1 MESIVVEVLV
11 SQELDKVWEAWT
23 QPEHIRKW
31 NFASDD
37 WHCPAA
43 INDLKANGALKWRM
57 ESKDGSVGFDFK
69 GIYQEVRHQKFICY
83 HIDDGRKVEI
93 SFSESNGKVKVSEHF
108 EPENQNSLELQK
120 QGWQAILENFKK
132 HAELL

>member
-1 MESIVVEVLV
+1 MESIVVEVLIP
-11 SQELDKVWEAWT
+11 QELDKVWEAWT
-23 QPEHIRKW
+23 QPELIQKW

-43 INDLKANGALKWRM
+43 INELKAGGTLKWRM
-57 ESKDGSVGFDFK
+57 ESKDGKLGFDFI
-69 GIYQEVRHQKFICY
+69 GTYLEVRPKEFIAY
-83 HIDDGRKVEI
+83 HIEDGRKVEI
-93 SFSESNGKVKVSEHF
+93 SFIENGNQVKLSESF

-132 HAELL
+132 HAESL

>member
-43 INDLKANGALKWRM
+43 INDLKANGALK
-57 ESKDGSVGFDFK
+57 
-69 GIYQEVRHQKFICY
+69 
-83 HIDDGRKVEI
+83 
-93 SFSESNGKVKVSEHF
+93 
-108 EPENQNSLELQK
+108 
-120 QGWQAILENFKK
+120 
-132 HAELL
+132 